1 MLKRTILGVSTFL
14 LLAATASAGTAW
26 LTSHEEAAKQA
37 RKDGKLIMADF
48 TGSDWCGW
56 CVKLKK
62 EVFDTPE
69 FAEWAGRNVVLLE
82 LDFPKTKQLP
92 EETAR
97 QNRGLATKYKV
108 QGFPTI
114 LFLDADGNVAGQTG
128 YVRGGAAAWIK
139 EAQGIIDAF
148 AGIKPEAG
156 LVLALQRARQTGAPA
171 LVLLG
176 GADVKDEELK
186 PFYRSP
192 ELAALVEAGVVLAR
206 ARTAAGDG
214 TTADD
219 ARAATDLAARAG
231 IKDAGLHCLLVD
243 STGQKVLHDATGKP
257 EAATLIPA
265 LCKAMPAI
273 AYGGEWLESYPK
285 AMIVAAQQNR
295 PMLLDFTG
303 SDWCGWCIKLDKEVL
318 STPEFA
324 AYAKEKLVLVK
335 LDFPRSR
342 KLPDN
347 VVRQNKALM
356 TRHGVSGFPTLIVA
370 DASGKALG
378 TLGYMEGGPK
388 AFLAKLGEFV
398 K

>member
-1 MLKRTILGVSTFL
+1 MLKRAILGVSTFL

-56 CVKLKK
+56 CVKLKQ

-69 FAEWAGRNVVLLE
+69 FADWAGRNVVLLE

-92 EETAR
+92 EETVK
-97 QNRGLATKYKV
+97 QNRGLAAKYKV

-148 AGIKPEAG
+148 AGLKPEAG

-192 ELAALVEAGVVLAR
+192 ELAALVEAGVVLVR

-219 ARAATDLAARAG
+219 ARAATELAARAG

-243 STGQKVLHDATGKP
+243 STGQKALHDAAGKP

-265 LCKAMPAI
+265 LCKAMPPV

-303 SDWCGWCIKLDKEVL
+303 SDWCGWCMKLDKEVL
-318 STPEFA
+318 GTPEFA

-342 KLPDN
+342 KLPEN
-347 VVRQNKALM
+347 VARQNKALM
-356 TRHGVSGFPTLIVA
+356 TRHGVRGFPTLIVA

-388 AFLAKLGEFV
+388 AFLGKLGEFV